1 MKLRKL
7 PDSLVNRIAAG
18 EVVERPASAT
28 KELVENAL
36 DAEAKHIDIII
47 RDGGKTLISV
57 LDDGFGMTA
66 DELPLAIERHATSKL
81 PFDDLQDITS
91 FGFRGEALP
100 AIAAVSRMKIT
111 SRTHIDSNAW
121 SIMITAGKILDV
133 MPASHTKGTRV
144 EISDL
149 FFATPARLK
158 FLKTERTER
167 NRIQEIVNRLAM
179 ANPSV
184 NFSLSENGRDIIS
197 LKAKTSDLLDARLSR
212 LGDIMGQD
220 FQNNSIPIDA
230 EREGYR
236 MTGYASLPTLNRRN
250 SAMQFLFVN
259 GRPVRDKLL
268 LGAVR
273 GAYREF
279 LAQNRYPMIVLF
291 LDANPNTIDENVHPA
306 KTEVRFKDDGIVR
319 GLIVGGLRHA
329 LSEAGHR
336 ASTTVADAA
345 LGAARLSL
353 GQSQLLVHTNPS
365 TNFKTPIAPDNHSFA
380 THLPGLDAPLR
391 GPEISSKNTLDENI
405 QNYPLGVARAQ
416 LHSTYVV
423 SQTSDGIVIVDQHA
437 AHERLVQEQI
447 KKAMSKDGVM
457 RQGLLIPEI
466 VELKDN
472 ARSCLLSRKDELLA
486 FGLSIEAFGDGAI
499 IVRETPALL
508 GEVNVSRLIN
518 DLADDLLELGDSISL
533 EERLG
538 DVCATM
544 ACHSSVR
551 AGRSLKAE
559 EMNALLR
566 EMENTPHSGQCSHG
580 RPTYIELKLADIEH
594 LFGRR

>member
-1 MKLRKL
+1 MSPKKKNPGLKKIQTLVSKNLNLRKFKVNPTNVIEDTKNKIGNFYTKLKLEREKEKKRQEKKRKNDEKRELLNQKRQAQKERLQKIREEKNQIIAQKKLVIDNEKQIRKNEEKRKKIEAKRIKIEQQKIKDEEAKKLREDARRLKEEEL
-7 PDSLVNRIAAG
+7 RLKILERQRIREEKIKAKE
-18 EVVERPASAT
+18 EVIKAKEIEAQKIREERE
-28 KELVENAL
+28 K
-36 DAEAKHIDIII
+36 
-47 RDGGKTLISV
+47 
-57 LDDGFGMTA
+57 
-66 DELPLAIERHATSKL
+66 ERH
-81 PFDDLQDITS
+81 
-91 FGFRGEALP
+91 
-100 AIAAVSRMKIT
+100 
-111 SRTHIDSNAW
+111 
-121 SIMITAGKILDV
+121 
-133 MPASHTKGTRV
+133 
-144 EISDL
+144 
-149 FFATPARLK
+149 
-158 FLKTERTER
+158 ER

-184 NFSLSENGRDIIS
+184 NFSLSENGRNIIS
-197 LKAKTSDLLDARLSR
+197 LKAKTSDLFDARLSR

-291 LDANPNTIDENVHPA
+291 LDANPNTIDVNVHPA

-365 TNFKTPIAPDNHSFA
+365 INFKTPIAPNNHSFA

-391 GPEISSKNTLDENI
+391 GPEISSKNTLLNFT
-405 QNYPLGVARAQ
+405 G
-416 LHSTYVV
+416 
-423 SQTSDGIVIVDQHA
+423 
-437 AHERLVQEQI
+437 
-447 KKAMSKDGVM
+447 M
-457 RQGLLIPEI
+457 
-466 VELKDN
+466 
-472 ARSCLLSRKDELLA
+472 
-486 FGLSIEAFGDGAI
+486 
-499 IVRETPALL
+499 
-508 GEVNVSRLIN
+508 
-518 DLADDLLELGDSISL
+518 
-533 EERLG
+533 
-538 DVCATM
+538 
-544 ACHSSVR
+544 
-551 AGRSLKAE
+551 
-559 EMNALLR
+559 
-566 EMENTPHSGQCSHG
+566 
-580 RPTYIELKLADIEH
+580 H
-594 LFGRR
+594 LF